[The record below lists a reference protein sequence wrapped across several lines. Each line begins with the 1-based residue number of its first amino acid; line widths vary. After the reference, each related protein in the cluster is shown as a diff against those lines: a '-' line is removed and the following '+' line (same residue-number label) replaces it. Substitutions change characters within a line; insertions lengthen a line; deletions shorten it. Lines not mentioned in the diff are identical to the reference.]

1 MTETVTGRTYTATR
15 VRGFAP
21 WTPRQDTLDLLAKI
35 NGIFTEYS
43 AQLPLTNR
51 QIFYRLVGAHGYDK
65 TEKAYARL
73 CELLNRARRAGL
85 VPFEYIRD
93 DGTISRSPGGW
104 NSERYFWPSV
114 RAWAENFELR
124 KGLDQPTYTELW
136 VEASGM
142 VPQAAAVAHDYGIT
156 VYSAGGFNGLTD
168 KHETAQRLAREMRDR
183 PVVVLHVGDYDPS
196 GCAIIDSLAQDIEAF
211 TSELEPY
218 GNLEFRRIVVT
229 PAQIAAYA
237 LPTAPQKH
245 TDVRGEHMDETVQ
258 AEALPP
264 DILAAEI
271 RDACVLVYDQGVA
284 DEVTRRSQQARQ
296 RIIDQMND
304 SGL

>member
-1 MTETVTGRTYTATR
+1 
-15 VRGFAP
+15 
-21 WTPRQDTLDLLAKI
+21 
-35 NGIFTEYS
+35 
-43 AQLPLTNR
+43 
-51 QIFYRLVGAHGYDK
+51 
-65 TEKAYARL
+65 
-73 CELLNRARRAGL
+73 
-85 VPFEYIRD
+85 
-93 DGTISRSPGGW
+93 
-104 NSERYFWPSV
+104 
-114 RAWAENFELR
+114 
-124 KGLDQPTYTELW
+124 
-136 VEASGM
+136 
-142 VPQAAAVAHDYGIT
+142 
-156 VYSAGGFNGLTD
+156 
-168 KHETAQRLAREMRDR
+168 MRDR